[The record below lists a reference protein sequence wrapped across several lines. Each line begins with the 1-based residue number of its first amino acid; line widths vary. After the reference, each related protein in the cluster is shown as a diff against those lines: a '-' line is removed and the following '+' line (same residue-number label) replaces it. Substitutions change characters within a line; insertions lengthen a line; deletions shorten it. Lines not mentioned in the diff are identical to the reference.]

1 MSSKMSEKSSG
12 ALNNTEDA
20 VPPGPPTYEEVD
32 STVPAY
38 YDQVILPPS
47 TSRKP
52 LLFPSE
58 FTLSYRVGR
67 SISFLYET
75 KDQPLYAIRTPRVA
89 TGWTE
94 IVLLNGTDK
103 LSAPLASASVEKG
116 SKTTRTNLRLMPRP
130 NGSYQEPI
138 DISMSGNYSMRHQF
152 TIPTDPGG
160 EQESFEWR
168 SSKGRLIKDLV
179 GGFQFGAKLVR
190 LGGPTIAPAGNGS
203 SDDGDDGEMDGITS
217 DGKSIVAIYAGER
230 WHYSQCKFRFINEGA
245 RGQLGEVFELA
256 AVMSFV
262 RLFEVQIAAG
272 ISASYMSAS
281 SASSAAAAASA

>member
-1 MSSKMSEKSSG
+1 MSEKSSS
-12 ALNNTEDA
+12 ALNSAEYA
-20 VPPGPPTYEEVD
+20 APPAPPIYEEVD

-38 YDQVILPPS
+38 HDEVIPPS
-47 TSRKP
+47 SRSSKP
-52 LLFPSE
+52 HLFPTE
-58 FTLSYRVGR
+58 FTLSYRLGR
-67 SISFLYET
+67 SLSFLYKI
-75 KDQPLYAIRTPRVA
+75 KDQPLYAIKTPRVA

-116 SKTTRTNLRLMPRP
+116 SKTARTNLRLMPRP

-152 TIPTDPGG
+152 SLPTGPGG
-160 EQESFEWR
+160 EEESFEWR

-190 LGGPTIAPAGNGS
+190 LSGPTLAPTGNGS
-203 SDDGDDGEMDGITS
+203 SDNEDDREMDGITS
-217 DGKSIVAIYAGER
+217 DGKSVVAIYAGER

-245 RGQLGEVFELA
+245 TGQLGEVFELA

-272 ISASYMSAS
+272 LSASYMSAS
-281 SASSAAAAASA
+281 SSSAAAAASA